1 MQSNT
6 VQMLRQVEQ
15 IGNETNTGK
24 FTLEFPANYTGKI
37 TAKILGR

>member
-1 MQSNT
+1 MPS
-6 VQMLRQVEQ
+6 VEELLNQ
-15 IGNETNTGK
+15 DSDDETNTGK